1 MAAIASEVSSSRIP
15 LCGSARLSAVDNSRV
30 QARRPRRV
38 VDVAATLDAIAILEG
53 VLTQHGPLHKDEI
66 KQHARDRGMDDLDSA
81 LQWNLLEMD
90 CPARQLVDDRWVWLP
105 ALLAGRVFT
114 HRLNAEESTHDVLTV
129 TPDLSSITTLC
140 EHEQYQRLA
149 DGSTARVA
157 LAGYDD
163 ELFDE
168 RNIPGQAIDPAG
180 TLLLEPGALAALG
193 VGDGDTVGVRLSTDG
208 LVLEQVDAT
217 TQHAAG
223 ERLAATLDADGPTY
237 VDTAVWSA
245 CVTDPALFTDPLPPL
260 SEIVEDHGLAHRDE
274 WLAASGFDF
283 GRWQFERRCELL
295 AERHGLDADDALVLT
310 SLVEL
315 YDKALLLVEAND
327 AGGADESPAIVPAD
341 ASIGVTREL
350 GAHLVDPL
358 LAELLVAETVGVDR
372 RGAAALGLF
381 AEVMEPTVPRA
392 AQVAW
397 RWLRAVAL
405 ERIGDIEEAEREL
418 LAAESMNPDWPL
430 PLIDLARI
438 ASDRGDIE
446 RGLGLLRRAGAEPD
460 HPLVALLQAHRVEPR
475 RDLGR
480 NEPCWCG
487 SGRKYKKCHLGR
499 EQLTLAQR
507 ANWLY
512 EKAAQYAAFSGWREL
527 LAEVGYERYR
537 HSHDVAEALHAGM
550 ADPLVMDVVLFEG
563 GAFAEFLQVRGSLLP
578 DDERLLA
585 EQWLLADRSV
595 FEVEKVS
602 PGESLTVRDT
612 RNGDT
617 HEVRER
623 TASRQLKAG
632 QLICARVVSAGD
644 SMQFFGGVEPIAL
657 HERDALIDLLDS
669 ELDPVELVSTVS
681 RRFAPAT
688 LTNTEGE
695 PLVICEAT
703 VHLGDPDEIEA
714 ALDETYDR
722 VDGEEPPRWHEHV
735 DTRGMPHIRAVLVR
749 EGDTLRVETNSAE
762 RMDRV
767 VTTLIRL
774 DPTMR
779 VIDDVRRPIRDSR
792 EAADLAA
799 QLPAGEK
806 ALDPDT
812 PEVTAM
818 LDEFIREYEARW
830 LDEPIPALDGHTP
843 RQAADD
849 PTRRGDLIKLLDSF
863 PAGEDVP
870 GRMSAERLRSALG
883 LEGE

>member
-1 MAAIASEVSSSRIP
+1 MGRHG
-15 LCGSARLSAVDNSRV
+15 CRLWITPGC
-30 QARRPRRV
+30 RRPRRV
-38 VDVAATLDAIAILEG
+38 VDVAARLDAIAIIEK
-53 VLTQHGPLHKDEI
+53 VLTQHGPLHEDEI

-129 TPDLSSITTLC
+129 TPDLSSIITLC
-140 EHEQYQRLA
+140 EHAQYQRLA
-149 DGSTARVA
+149 DGSTARVV

-163 ELFDE
+163 ELLDE
-168 RNIPGQAIDPAG
+168 RDIPGQAIDPAG
-180 TLLLEPGALAALG
+180 SLLLEPGALAALG
-193 VGDGDTVGVRLSTDG
+193 VGDGDTVGVRLSTEG
-208 LVLEQVDAT
+208 LVLERADVT
-217 TQHAAG
+217 TQHTAG
-223 ERLAATLDADGPTY
+223 ERLAATLDADEPTY
-237 VDTAVWSA
+237 VDAAVWSA

-260 SEIVEDHGLAHRDE
+260 SEIVEDRGLAHRGD
-274 WLAASGFDF
+274 WLAPGGFDF
-283 GRWQFERRCELL
+283 GRWRFERRCELL

-327 AGGADESPAIVPAD
+327 AGGPDESPALVSAD
-341 ASIGVTREL
+341 GSIGVTGEL
-350 GAHLVDPL
+350 GARLVDPL
-358 LAELLVAETVGVDR
+358 LAELLAAETVGVDR
-372 RGAAALGLF
+372 HGAAALGLL
-381 AEVMEPTVPRA
+381 AEAMESEVPRA
-392 AQVAW
+392 ARVAW

-405 ERIGDIEEAEREL
+405 EGIGDIEEAEREL
-418 LAAESMNPDWPL
+418 LAAESMDPDWPL
-430 PLIDLARI
+430 ALIDLARI
-438 ASDRGDIE
+438 AGDRGDVE

-460 HPLVALLQAHRVEPR
+460 HPLVALLQAHRAEPR

-537 HSHDVAEALHAGM
+537 HTHDLAEALDAGM

-563 GAFAEFLQVRGSLLP
+563 GAFEEFLQVRGSLLP

-595 FEVEKVS
+595 FEVERVS

-632 QLICARVVSAGD
+632 QLICARVVTAGD
-644 SMQFFGGVEPIAL
+644 SMQFFGGVEPVAL

-669 ELDPVELVSTVS
+669 EPDPVELIIALS

-703 VHLGDPDEIEA
+703 VHLDDPDEIEP

-722 VDGEEPPRWHEHV
+722 VDGEEPPRWHENV
-735 DTRGMPHIRAVLVR
+735 DTHGMPHIRAVLVR

-767 VTTLIRL
+767 VATLVGS
-774 DPTMR
+774 T
-779 VIDDVRRPIRDSR
+779 
-792 EAADLAA
+792 
-799 QLPAGEK
+799 
-806 ALDPDT
+806 
-812 PEVTAM
+812 
-818 LDEFIREYEARW
+818 
-830 LDEPIPALDGHTP
+830 
-843 RQAADD
+843 RQC
-849 PTRRGDLIKLLDSF
+849 
-863 PAGEDVP
+863 V
-870 GRMSAERLRSALG
+870 
-883 LEGE
+883 